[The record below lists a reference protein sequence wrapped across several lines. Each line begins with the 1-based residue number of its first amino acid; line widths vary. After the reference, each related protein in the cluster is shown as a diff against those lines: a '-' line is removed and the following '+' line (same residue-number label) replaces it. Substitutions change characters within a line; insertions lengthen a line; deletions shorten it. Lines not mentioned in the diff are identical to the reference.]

1 MPNEY
6 KEFTGKNLDDAM
18 AAACSFY
25 GVERGKLEIEILS
38 DAKSGIF
45 GLVGAKK
52 AVVLARRMR
61 MANLDL
67 GVDKTK
73 PSSPGELKN
82 TEKESEDA
90 CRPPVKTRPKQE
102 EKEQPPGSFT
112 PRKEKTPTR
121 GKTSAPHPVEE
132 TMPPFDPDK
141 EHGLPAASVHLK
153 DLDQVLLKKA
163 VLEAVNILSRPL
175 LDTREEDPTLDVA
188 EEKVLVRLHSNA
200 DCGLLIGRNGQTL
213 SALQYLVNCIV
224 CRRMGVSVPVRIDAG
239 NYRERQAEKLRELA
253 VYLAS
258 KVKESGRSQSSRPLS
273 PYQRR
278 IIHMT
283 LQDDPEVQ
291 TYSKGEGELKRV
303 VVAQARHR

>member
-6 KEFTGKNLDDAM
+6 KEFTGKNLDEAM
-18 AAACSFY
+18 SAACSFY

-61 MANLDL
+61 MESLDL
-67 GVDKTK
+67 GVDKEK
-73 PSSPGELKN
+73 PHASGELKN
-82 TEKESEDA
+82 ADRDA
-90 CRPPVKTRPKQE
+90 DAARLRPVKTHPEQA
-102 EKEQPPGSFT
+102 EKKQPPESFT
-112 PRKEKTPTR
+112 PRKEKAPAR
-121 GKTSAPHPVEE
+121 EKTSAPDPAGAAMRPADPGEE
-132 TMPPFDPDK
+132 YGP
-141 EHGLPAASVHLK
+141 PAAPVPLESL
-153 DLDQVLLKKA
+153 DLALLKKIL
-163 VLEAVNILSRPL
+163 LETVDILSRPL
-175 LDTREEDPTLDVA
+175 LDAREKEPEMDMTDG
-188 EEKVLVRLHSNA
+188 KVRVRLHSGT

-224 CRRMGVSVPVRIDAG
+224 CRRMGISVPVQIDAR
-239 NYRERQAEKLRELA
+239 NYRERQMEKLRELA
-253 VYLAS
+253 ICLAS
-258 KVKESGRSQSSRPLS
+258 KVKESGRPQSSRHLS